1 MQRRGGM
8 GGSRIH
14 CNFAL
19 HQLSTL
25 FQKFVRARVEKDQGK
40 KVVFVVVP
48 LFCGSLQLVVEPKLF
63 FCSHV
68 CGPRQNL
75 TLGYNMAG
83 IFI

>member
-1 MQRRGGM
+1 M

-40 KVVFVVVP
+40 KVVFVVVVP
-48 LFCGSLQLVVEPKLF
+48 LFCGSLQLVVESKLF
-63 FCSHV
+63 FLFTCLWTKTKLNFRLQH
-68 CGPRQNL
+68 GGNFYRG
-75 TLGYNMAG
+75 TL
-83 IFI
+83 

>member
-40 KVVFVVVP
+40 KVVFVVVLP
-48 LFCGSLQLVVEPKLF
+48 SFVVHF
-63 FCSHV
+63 
-68 CGPRQNL
+68 NL
-75 TLGYNMAG
+75 
-83 IFI
+83 